1 MFLAL
6 GFFFKSLAIPAL
18 VLFGWE
24 WLHFL
29 LPPFLKQL
37 SIIHYLQSLCPVP
50 VSEGPLAILSDAP
63 SPWVA
68 IPGLLLLAAA
78 LVGISMWRVRR
89 MEISYE
95 EE

>member
-50 VSEGPLAILSDAP
+50 VSEGPLAILSDAL

-68 IPGLLLLAAA
+68 IPGLLLLAAV
-78 LVGISMWRVRR
+78 LVGISMWRVR

-95 EE
+95 E